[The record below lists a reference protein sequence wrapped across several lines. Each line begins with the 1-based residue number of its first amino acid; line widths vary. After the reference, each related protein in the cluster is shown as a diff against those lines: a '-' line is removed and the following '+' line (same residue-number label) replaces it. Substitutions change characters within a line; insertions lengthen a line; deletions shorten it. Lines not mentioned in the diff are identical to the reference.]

1 MHKHMQA
8 QTKPNPMVLM
18 EREGV
23 SKAPSQA
30 KELLLVIDTCLEM
43 ESQF

>member
-8 QTKPNPMVLM
+8 QTKPNPMM
-18 EREGV
+18 EREGE
-23 SKAPSQA
+23 SKAPPLA